1 MSYNATKYLFCCC
14 FFALVKK
21 RIFFFFK
28 VQHSQVRGHK
38 RVAVFGKKSRPWS
51 SLSPPAHLTL
61 SHEVDVVGAV

>member
-1 MSYNATKYLFCCC
+1 MQPSI
-14 FFALVKK
+14 FFVVVFLHLLKK
-21 RIFFFFK
+21 GFFFFFK